1 MRRQES
7 NGYHKR
13 CDLFVLIIH
22 ELGHSNKKIL
32 PDFVEKGFHKE
43 HRRLMNN
50 LELKE
55 EYEQFKNGF
64 VKTTEIAFKF
74 LKLEPEVVFRR
85 EKHGIIN
92 PFQVESSI
100 IYAVD
105 FT

>member
-7 NGYHKR
+7 NGYHKT

-32 PDFVEKGFHKE
+32 PDFVEKGFHQE
-43 HRRLMNN
+43 HRRLMSN
-50 LELKE
+50 LKLKE
-55 EYEQFKNGF
+55 EFKLFKNGF
-64 VKTTEIAFKF
+64 VGTTEIAFKF
-74 LKLEPEVVFRR
+74 LKLESEVVFRH
-85 EKHGIIN
+85 EKHGIIEKF
-92 PFQVESSI
+92 PIASSI